1 MDQLPLPQFSLS
13 AELLV
18 QLFPF
23 HLALNH
29 QLQIVQAGQAL
40 DRIYPHPL
48 RGRLFADHFSINRPR
63 MSISIEDFL
72 KKRQSLFLLES
83 RDLSLVLKGQM
94 VDLLESEIFL
104 FLCSPSAIDA
114 QKLTDI
120 GIQLKDFPLHDVTPD
135 LVFLQQTTQMS
146 VKQVENLN
154 QQLITSQE
162 QLKDA
167 LSIQEHLRFKAEK
180 QARQLEQQLKELKET
195 QIQLVQ
201 SEKMSTL
208 GQMISG
214 IVHEINNPLHFIHGN
229 LDHCLNY
236 VQDLLEACQI
246 LLKASPRAREWH
258 EISHAHSS
266 KSWLN
271 ESMLDQNIKDLNPE
285 EQNTDCVHS
294 FDATA
299 ALAGL
304 DLENLAFALNDFPK
318 VLQSMR
324 IGSQRIR
331 EIVEGL
337 RQFSRLDASALDWF
351 DIHEGIDN
359 TLMILRSR
367 LAKAKVSSGIEIIK
381 NYGNVPLVSCYG
393 GQINQVFMNILANA
407 IDALE
412 DHNQACELP
421 ARSGPKREPPRI
433 WIETVLTNPEWLR
446 ISIRDNG
453 CGMPRDIQSKLFEP
467 FFTTKSAHRGTGL
480 GMSISYK
487 IVTERHGGRL
497 RCTSE
502 PCKGTEF
509 VIELP
514 IEPAQLQG
522 KSAV

>member
-1 MDQLPLPQFSLS
+1 MDQLPLPQFHLS

-29 QLQIVQAGQAL
+29 QLQIVQVGQAL

-94 VDLLESEIFL
+94 MDLLESGIFL

-114 QKLTDI
+114 QKLTDA

-146 VKQVENLN
+146 VKQVETLN
-154 QQLITSQE
+154 QQLIASQE

-201 SEKMSTL
+201 AEKMSTL

-236 VQDLLEACQI
+236 AQSLLEACQI

-258 EISHAHSS
+258 EIFHANSS
-266 KSWLN
+266 SSENWLN
-271 ESMLDQNIKDLNPE
+271 EATLGSDPEDQNIDV
-285 EQNTDCVHS
+285 DHS
-294 FDATA
+294 LDDAV
-299 ALAGL
+299 ALASL
-304 DLENLAFALNDFPK
+304 DLENLAFALDDFPK

-367 LAKAKVSSGIEIIK
+367 LTRAKVSSNIEIIR
-381 NYGNVPLVSCYG
+381 NYGNVPLISCYG

-421 ARSGPKREPPRI
+421 ARSGTKRELPKI
-433 WIETVLTNPEWLR
+433 WIETGLINSGWLR

-453 CGMPRDIQSKLFEP
+453 CGMPRDIQSKMFEP

-497 RCTSE
+497 RCLSE
-502 PCKGTEF
+502 PCQGTEF

>member
-1 MDQLPLPQFSLS
+1 MDQLPLPPFHLS

-29 QLQIVQAGQAL
+29 QLQIVQVGQAL

-48 RGRLFADHFSINRPR
+48 RGRSFADHFSINRPR
-63 MSISIEDFL
+63 MSINIEDFL

-114 QKLTDI
+114 KKLTDV

-146 VKQVENLN
+146 VKQVETLN
-154 QQLITSQE
+154 QQLIASQE

-201 SEKMSTL
+201 AEKMSTL

-214 IVHEINNPLHFIHGN
+214 IVHEINNPLHFIYGN

-236 VQDLLEACQI
+236 AQALLEACQI

-258 EISHAHSS
+258 EIFHANSS
-266 KSWLN
+266 RSWLSEATLGSN
-271 ESMLDQNIKDLNPE
+271 FADQTIDTEHSLD
-285 EQNTDCVHS
+285 
-294 FDATA
+294 DAA
-299 ALAGL
+299 ALASL
-304 DLENLAFALNDFPK
+304 DLENLAFALDDFPK

-359 TLMILRSR
+359 TLMILKSR
-367 LAKAKVSSGIEIIK
+367 LNKAKVSSNIEIIR
-381 NYGNVPLVSCYG
+381 NYGNVPPISCYG

-421 ARSGPKREPPRI
+421 ARSGTKRESPKI
-433 WIETVLTNPEWLR
+433 WIETALINSGWLR

-453 CGMPRDIQSKLFEP
+453 CGMPRDIQSKMFEP

-497 RCTSE
+497 RCISE
-502 PCKGTEF
+502 PCQGTEF

>member
-1 MDQLPLPQFSLS
+1 MDQLPSPQFSLS

-29 QLQIVQAGQAL
+29 QLQIVQVGQAL

-48 RGRLFADHFSINRPR
+48 KGRSFADHFSISRPR
-63 MSISIEDFL
+63 ISMSVEAFL
-72 KKRQSLFLLES
+72 RKKQSLFLLES
-83 RDLSLVLKGQM
+83 QNIPLVLKGQM
-94 VDLLESEIFL
+94 VELLEPEIIL
-104 FLCSPSAIDA
+104 FLCSPSAINA

-120 GIQLKDFPLHDVTPD
+120 GIKLKDFPLHDVTPD

-146 VKQVENLN
+146 VKQVETLN
-154 QQLITSQE
+154 QQLIASQE

-201 SEKMSTL
+201 AEKMSTL

-214 IVHEINNPLHFIHGN
+214 IVHEINNPLHFIYGN

-236 VQDLLEACQI
+236 AQDLLEACQV
-246 LLKASPRAREWH
+246 LLKASPRAREWD
-258 EISHAHSS
+258 ELSRAKLSEN
-266 KSWLN
+266 WLS
-271 ESMLDQNIKDLNPE
+271 EAAFDQNSQSLDP
-285 EQNTDCVHS
+285 DAGDS
-294 FDATA
+294 FDAA
-299 ALAGL
+299 VALANL
-304 DLENLAFALNDFPK
+304 DLENLIFALDDFPK
-318 VLQSMR
+318 VLQSMQ

-359 TLMILRSR
+359 TLMILKSR
-367 LAKAKVSSGIEIIK
+367 LNKAKVTSGIEIIK
-381 NYGNVPLVSCYG
+381 NYGDVPLISCYG

-412 DHNQACELP
+412 DQNQACELP
-421 ARSGPKREPPRI
+421 VRSGPKREPPKI
-433 WIETVLTNPEWLR
+433 WIETVLISSGWLR

-453 CGMPRDIQSKLFEP
+453 CGMPRDIQSRMFEP
-467 FFTTKSAHRGTGL
+467 FFTTKSARRGTGL

-497 RCTSE
+497 RCISE
-502 PCKGTEF
+502 PCQGTEF